1 MKIESFQKHILGTAI
16 TVLCLTGIRSPFNSP
31 AQAQSASPPPDSA
44 TESSALPPNIY
55 PTSPLAQVV
64 RLTQA
69 GVDESVIMTYVTNSG
84 STFNLDSDKIIYLK
98 DIGLPNEVVTAMIQR
113 DQQLQQQMNASA
125 YQPPAQP
132 APGTTEQPETAPS
145 PQPVEQ
151 PAEVTVN
158 YFYDTLTPYGTWVN
172 VDGYGRCWRPS
183 VVIYNP
189 GWQPYCDHGHW
200 VYTDCGWYWS
210 SDYSW
215 GWAPFHYGRWFQHS
229 RWGWCWT
236 PDIVW
241 GPSWV
246 TWRYSSD
253 YCGWAPLP
261 PFAGYREGVG
271 FFYRDRNVSIGF
283 DFGLSINCFT
293 FVPIGHFCD
302 PHPRR
307 FRAAPTQVT
316 QIYNHT
322 TVINN
327 FNVRDH
333 NFVNRGID
341 PEHITAVTRTPIHPV
356 SIRDTGSPS
365 GHGQRGDQLSHD
377 GRTLV
382 VNRPHF
388 VDHPVPGETRNNRP
402 NNRPMPSVSPAQ
414 NHSPQPNGNQSAP
427 PTRQMRQPQV
437 PNATPHGP
445 QDRNEFSAP
454 NQPQHP
460 SPPANSPTPGRDNRT
475 FSPQGH
481 EQLQPSEAPRSNPR
495 NSEAPVITP
504 IPGQG
509 QHSAPEAGR
518 RNPPSA
524 KPVERPQQNEFSVPN
539 QPQRPSPPANPS
551 TLGQD
556 NRTFSPR
563 GREQLQPS
571 EAPRGNPHNSEAP
584 AATPHSNRGQSGA
597 SEASRHSAPAAAPAQ
612 PQPQHNQPSSSPP
625 PSSSPRSSGQNQ
637 NQNSSGNGSGR
648 GPGH

>member
-16 TVLCLTGIRSPFNSP
+16 TVLCLMGVRSPFNSP
-31 AQAQSASPPPDSA
+31 AQAQSAPPPPDSA
-44 TESSALPPNIY
+44 TESSALPPNVY
-55 PTSPLAQVV
+55 PTSPLAQVI

-98 DIGLPNEVVTAMIQR
+98 DIGLPNEVVTAIMQR
-113 DQQLQQQMNASA
+113 DQQLQQQMAASA

-132 APGTTEQPETAPS
+132 APDTTDQPETAP
-145 PQPVEQ
+145 PPEQPVEQ

-158 YFYDTLTPYGTWVN
+158 YFYDTLTPYGSWVD

-183 VVIYNP
+183 VVVYNP

-200 VYTDCGWYWS
+200 VYTDCGWYWY

-236 PDIVW
+236 PDTVW

-246 TWRYSSD
+246 TWRYSD
-253 YCGWAPLP
+253 NYCGWAPLP
-261 PFAGYREGVG
+261 PHAVYRDGVG
-271 FFYRDRNVSIGF
+271 FFYNGLAVSVGF
-283 DFGLSINCFT
+283 DFGLSWNCFA

-307 FRAAPTQVT
+307 YRVAPDQRG

-341 PEHITAVTRTPIHPV
+341 PEHITAVTRTPIHPI
-356 SIRDTGSPS
+356 SIRDTTSPS
-365 GHGQRGDQLSHD
+365 GHGPHGDQLSHD

-388 VDHPVPGETRNNRP
+388 VDHPVPGENRNNRP
-402 NNRPMPSVSPAQ
+402 TQSVSPAQ
-414 NHSPQPNGNQSAP
+414 NRSPQPNGNQSAP
-427 PTRQMRQPQV
+427 PTRQIRQAQV
-437 PNATPHGP
+437 PNTTTHGPQDRNAPQPNGNQSAPPTRQIRQAQVPNTTTHGP
-445 QDRNEFSAP
+445 QDRNEFS
-454 NQPQHP
+454 
-460 SPPANSPTPGRDNRT
+460 
-475 FSPQGH
+475 
-481 EQLQPSEAPRSNPR
+481 
-495 NSEAPVITP
+495 
-504 IPGQG
+504 
-509 QHSAPEAGR
+509 
-518 RNPPSA
+518 
-524 KPVERPQQNEFSVPN
+524 VPN
-539 QPQRPSPPANPS
+539 QTQRPSPPANNYSSP
-551 TLGQD
+551 TPAAPAPNHDYG
-556 NRTFSPR
+556 TYSPR
-563 GREQLQPS
+563 GREQMQPLQS
-571 EAPRGNPHNSEAP
+571 PRSNTRNSEAP
-584 AATPHSNRGQSGA
+584 VVTPTPNQGQHNAPGVG
-597 SEASRHSAPAAAPAQ
+597 HNNPPAAAPAQ
-612 PQPQHNQPSSSPP
+612 QQPQHNQPSSSPP

-637 NQNSSGNGSGR
+637 DQGGSDHGSGNGSGR